1 MGLIILVFLVY
12 FLFVIISKLTDK
24 SLKSTYGTVIEKRT
38 DNDIYYVKFKV
49 GSEIKEFKI
58 YIKMIYDRLNI
69 GMVGSILYKDNI
81 IENFIEN
88 YKENQKR
95 FTLLVL

>member
-88 YKENQKR
+88 QK
-95 FTLLVL
+95 

>member
-24 SLKSTYGTVIEKRT
+24 SLKSTYGTVIEKRI

-88 YKENQKR
+88 QK
-95 FTLLVL
+95 

>member
-58 YIKMIYDRLNI
+58 YIRMIYDRLNI

-88 YKENQKR
+88 QK
-95 FTLLVL
+95 

>member
-12 FLFVIISKLTDK
+12 FSFVIISKLTDK

-58 YIKMIYDRLNI
+58 YIRMIYDRLNI

-88 YKENQKR
+88 QK
-95 FTLLVL
+95 